1 MKKADL
7 IEWILASAPQVV
19 SLCRK
24 KYVFVHLSPDFAS
37 ATTLCLALQ
46 STAKSSKMTLPQ
58 VYAYL
63 ALL

>member
-46 STAKSSKMTLPQ
+46 STAK
-58 VYAYL
+58 
-63 ALL
+63 ALK